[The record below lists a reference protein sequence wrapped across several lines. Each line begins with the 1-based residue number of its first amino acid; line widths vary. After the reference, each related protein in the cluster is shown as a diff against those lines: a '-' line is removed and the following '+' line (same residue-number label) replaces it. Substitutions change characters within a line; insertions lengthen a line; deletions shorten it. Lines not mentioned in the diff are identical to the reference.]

1 MVRIQ
6 RGTDGYPFASIP
18 KQIAVGKGWKPGD
31 ELAFMI
37 VGGEVIPQGGDIILR
52 KVG

>member
-1 MVRIQ
+1 MVKVQ
-6 RGTDGYPFASIP
+6 KGTDGYPFATIP
-18 KQIAVGKGWKPGD
+18 KKIANGKGWKPGD

-37 VGGEVIPQGGDIILR
+37 VGGEVVPQGGDILLR